1 MIALNDRDRV
11 TMTANGTEGT
21 SPSEVQN
28 EGNDVNE
35 DHMHQMDGQQ
45 PNASSATPNRTRI
58 TQWLWMTMSLLILF
72 F

>member
-1 MIALNDRDRV
+1 M

-21 SPSEVQN
+21 STSDVEN
-28 EGNDVNE
+28 DGNDVNG
-35 DHMHQMDGQQ
+35 DRKHQMDGQQ
-45 PNASSATPNRTRI
+45 PKANSATPNRRRI